1 MESHGTSTGHVPRVT
16 VLALKRT
23 RRLQVVD
30 MVVLPGTDA
39 LKSTELGGKYTT
51 VSSML
56 PAPGPSDHCG
66 CRFGSFHFKY
76 WSVQSVFSLSTQ
88 LGLSLRVI
96 PTGTPILVSLKP
108 EVQIGAP
115 VPVDCM

>member
-1 MESHGTSTGHVPRVT
+1 M
-16 VLALKRT
+16 
-23 RRLQVVD
+23 QVVD

-39 LKSTELGGKYTT
+39 LKNTQLGGKYTT

-56 PAPGPSDHCG
+56 PAPGPSVHCG
-66 CRFGSFHFKY
+66 CRFVSFHFNH
-76 WSVQSVFSLSTQ
+76 WSVQPVLSFSTQ